1 MVSGLGHV
9 RHVATDARTARRG
22 VGRAIMG
29 TVMAEARAAGVL
41 RLSSLSTLTAVPFYA
56 ALGFRSL
63 RPVLLRFGGA
73 DFPAVEMERD
83 L

>member
-1 MVSGLGHV
+1 MERVMG
-9 RHVATDARTARRG
+9 DARG
-22 VGRAIMG
+22 
-29 TVMAEARAAGVL
+29 AGAV
-41 RLSSLSTLTAVPFYA
+41 RLSSLSTLTAVRFYE
-56 ALGFRSL
+56 ALGFRPL